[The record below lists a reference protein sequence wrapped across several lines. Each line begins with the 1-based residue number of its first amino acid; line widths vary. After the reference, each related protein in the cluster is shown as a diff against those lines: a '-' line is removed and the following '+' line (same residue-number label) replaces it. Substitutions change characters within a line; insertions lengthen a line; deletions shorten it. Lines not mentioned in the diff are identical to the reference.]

1 LPPELELRDQEAP
14 PATPFR
20 IAENCWL
27 PPAGT
32 AADGG
37 LTVRPSTVPT
47 VTRAVLEVTVPLDD
61 ELEEEEELVWLAT
74 AVTATSPN
82 FPPVTPHELDGTA
95 PGAV

>member
-1 LPPELELRDQEAP
+1 M
-14 PATPFR
+14 
-20 IAENCWL
+20 
-27 PPAGT
+27 
-32 AADGG
+32 
-37 LTVRPSTVPT
+37 
-47 VTRAVLEVTVPLDD
+47 AVFEITVPLDD